1 MKKFAS
7 VLVQLKTLALE
18 KIEQKLESKR
28 LELQQNEREVLD
40 KQAQLSAFKN
50 PELGGM
56 SLFLQTQQLKSALRL
71 EIEYYQQE
79 GENLNKDLKVLEKD
93 YFLANQEL
101 EKAKIIL
108 EKEKQKEKEIVEK
121 KEQTLLDEN
130 AMILHWQKGGL
141 ACVKS
146 C

>member
-18 KIEQKLESKR
+18 KIERKLESKR

-56 SLFLQTQQLKSALRL
+56 SLFLQTQQLKSALRM

-79 GENLNKDLKVLEKD
+79 GENLNKDLKILEKD
-93 YFLANQEL
+93 YLLANQEL

-108 EKEKQKEKEIVEK
+108 ENEKQKEKEIVEK
-121 KEQTLLDEN
+121 KEQSLLDEN

-141 ACVKS
+141 HA
-146 C
+146 

>member
-7 VLVQLKTLALE
+7 ILVQLKTLALE

-28 LELQQNEREVLD
+28 LELQQKEREVLD

-50 PELGGM
+50 PKLGGM
-56 SLFLQTQQLKSALRL
+56 SLFLQTQQLKSALRM

-79 GENLNKDLKVLEKD
+79 SENLTKDLKILEKD
-93 YFLANQEL
+93 YLLANQEL

-108 EKEKQKEKEIVEK
+108 EKEKRKEKEILEK
-121 KEQTLLDEN
+121 KEQALLDEN
-130 AMILHWQKGGL
+130 AMILHWQKEVL
-141 ACVKS
+141 HA
-146 C
+146 

>member
-28 LELQQNEREVLD
+28 LEWRQNEREILD

-56 SLFLQTQQLKSALRL
+56 SLFLQTQQLKSTLRM

-79 GENLNKDLKVLEKD
+79 SENLTKDLKILEKD
-93 YFLANQEL
+93 CLLANQEL

-108 EKEKQKEKEIVEK
+108 ENEKRKEKEILEK
-121 KEQTLLDEN
+121 KEQALLDEN
-130 AMILHWQKGGL
+130 AMILHWQKEGL
-141 ACVKS
+141 HA
-146 C
+146 

>member
-28 LELQQNEREVLD
+28 LEWQQKEREILD

-56 SLFLQTQQLKSALRL
+56 SLFLQTQQLKSALRM

-79 GENLNKDLKVLEKD
+79 SENLNKDLKILEKD

-108 EKEKQKEKEIVEK
+108 ENEKRKEQKIVEK
-121 KEQTLLDEN
+121 KEQALLDEN
-130 AMILHWQKGGL
+130 AMILHWQKEGL
-141 ACVKS
+141 HA
-146 C
+146 

>member
-28 LELQQNEREVLD
+28 LELRQNEREILD

-56 SLFLQTQQLKSALRL
+56 SLFLQTQQLKSALRM

-79 GENLNKDLKVLEKD
+79 GENLTKDLKILEKE
-93 YFLANQEL
+93 YLLANQEL

-108 EKEKQKEKEIVEK
+108 ENEKQKEKEILEK
-121 KEQTLLDEN
+121 KEQALLDEN
-130 AMILHWQKGGL
+130 AMILHWQKEGL
-141 ACVKS
+141 HA
-146 C
+146 

>member
-40 KQAQLSAFKN
+40 KQAQLSMFKN

-56 SLFLQTQQLKSALRL
+56 SLFLQTQQLKSALRM
-71 EIEYYQQE
+71 EIEYCQQE

-93 YFLANQEL
+93 YLLANQEL

-108 EKEKQKEKEIVEK
+108 ENEKQKEKEILEK
-121 KEQTLLDEN
+121 KEQALLDEN
-130 AMILHWQKGGL
+130 AMILHWQKEGL
-141 ACVKS
+141 HA
-146 C
+146 

>member
-28 LELQQNEREVLD
+28 LELQQKEREVLD

-56 SLFLQTQQLKSALRL
+56 SLFLQTQQLKSALRM

-79 GENLNKDLKVLEKD
+79 GENLNKDLKILEKE
-93 YFLANQEL
+93 YLLANQEL

-121 KEQTLLDEN
+121 KERALLDEN
-130 AMILHWQKGGL
+130 AMILHWQKEGL
-141 ACVKS
+141 HA
-146 C
+146 

>member
-28 LELQQNEREVLD
+28 LKLQQNEREILD

-56 SLFLQTQQLKSALRL
+56 SLFLQTQQLKSALRM

-79 GENLNKDLKVLEKD
+79 GENLTKDLKILERD
-93 YFLANQEL
+93 YLLANQEL

-108 EKEKQKEKEIVEK
+108 EKEKQKEQEILEK
-121 KEQTLLDEN
+121 KEQALLDEN
-130 AMILHWQKGGL
+130 AMILHWQKEGL
-141 ACVKS
+141 HA
-146 C
+146 

>member
-56 SLFLQTQQLKSALRL
+56 SLFLQTQQLKSALRM

-79 GENLNKDLKVLEKD
+79 GENLTKDLKILERD
-93 YFLANQEL
+93 YLLANQEL

-121 KEQTLLDEN
+121 KEQALLDEN
-130 AMILHWQKGGL
+130 AMILHWQKEGL
-141 ACVKS
+141 HA
-146 C
+146 

>member
-28 LELQQNEREVLD
+28 LEWRQNEREILD

-56 SLFLQTQQLKSALRL
+56 SLFLQTQQLKSALRM

-79 GENLNKDLKVLEKD
+79 GENLNKDLKILEKD
-93 YFLANQEL
+93 CLLANQEL

-108 EKEKQKEKEIVEK
+108 ENEKRKEKEILEK
-121 KEQTLLDEN
+121 KEQALLDEN
-130 AMILHWQKGGL
+130 AMILHWQKEGL
-141 ACVKS
+141 HA
-146 C
+146 

>member
-18 KIEQKLESKR
+18 RIEQKLESKR
-28 LELQQNEREVLD
+28 LELQQNQREVLD

-56 SLFLQTQQLKSALRL
+56 SLFLQTQQLKSALRM

-79 GENLNKDLKVLEKD
+79 GENLNKDLKILEKE
-93 YFLANQEL
+93 YLLANQEL

-121 KEQTLLDEN
+121 KERALLDEN
-130 AMILHWQKGGL
+130 AMILHWQKEGL
-141 ACVKS
+141 HA
-146 C
+146 

>member
-7 VLVQLKTLALE
+7 VWVQLKTLALE

-28 LELQQNEREVLD
+28 LEWRQNEREILD

-56 SLFLQTQQLKSALRL
+56 SLFLQTQQLKSALRM

-79 GENLNKDLKVLEKD
+79 SENLTKDLKILEKD
-93 YFLANQEL
+93 CLLANQEL

-108 EKEKQKEKEIVEK
+108 ENEKRKEKEILEK
-121 KEQTLLDEN
+121 KEQALLDEN
-130 AMILHWQKGGL
+130 ATILHWQKEGL
-141 ACVKS
+141 HA
-146 C
+146 

>member
-28 LELQQNEREVLD
+28 LELQQKEREVLD

-56 SLFLQTQQLKSALRL
+56 SLFLQTQQLKSALRM

-79 GENLNKDLKVLEKD
+79 GENLNKDLKILEKD
-93 YFLANQEL
+93 YLLANQEL

-108 EKEKQKEKEIVEK
+108 EKEKQKEQEILEK
-121 KEQTLLDEN
+121 KEQALLDEN
-130 AMILHWQKGGL
+130 AMILHWQKGVL
-141 ACVKS
+141 HA
-146 C
+146 

>member
-28 LELQQNEREVLD
+28 LKLRQNQREILD

-56 SLFLQTQQLKSALRL
+56 SLFLQTQQLKSALRM

-79 GENLNKDLKVLEKD
+79 GENLNKDLKILEKE
-93 YFLANQEL
+93 YLLANQEL

-108 EKEKQKEKEIVEK
+108 ENEKQKEKEIVEK
-121 KEQTLLDEN
+121 KEQALLDEN
-130 AMILHWQKGGL
+130 AMILHWQKEGL
-141 ACVKS
+141 HA
-146 C
+146 

>member
-28 LELQQNEREVLD
+28 LEWRQNEREILD

-56 SLFLQTQQLKSALRL
+56 SLFLQTQQLKSALRM

-79 GENLNKDLKVLEKD
+79 SENLIKDLKILEKD
-93 YFLANQEL
+93 CLLANQEL

-108 EKEKQKEKEIVEK
+108 ENEKRKEKEILEK
-121 KEQTLLDEN
+121 KEQALLDEN
-130 AMILHWQKGGL
+130 TMILHWQKEGL
-141 ACVKS
+141 HA
-146 C
+146 

>member
-40 KQAQLSAFKN
+40 KQAQLNAFKN

-56 SLFLQTQQLKSALRL
+56 SLFLQTQQLKSALRM

-79 GENLNKDLKVLEKD
+79 SENLNKDLKILEKD
-93 YFLANQEL
+93 CLLANQEL

-108 EKEKQKEKEIVEK
+108 ENEKQKEKEILEK
-121 KEQTLLDEN
+121 KEQALLDEN
-130 AMILHWQKGGL
+130 AMILHWQKEGL
-141 ACVKS
+141 HA
-146 C
+146 

>member
-40 KQAQLSAFKN
+40 KQTQLSAFKN

-56 SLFLQTQQLKSALRL
+56 SLFLQTQQLKSALRM

-79 GENLNKDLKVLEKD
+79 GENLTKDLKILEKD
-93 YFLANQEL
+93 YLLANQEL

-108 EKEKQKEKEIVEK
+108 EKEKQKEKEILEK
-121 KEQTLLDEN
+121 KEQALLDEN
-130 AMILHWQKGGL
+130 AMILHWQKEGL
-141 ACVKS
+141 HA
-146 C
+146 

>member
-28 LELQQNEREVLD
+28 LKLQQNEREILD

-56 SLFLQTQQLKSALRL
+56 SLFLQTQQLKSALRM

-79 GENLNKDLKVLEKD
+79 SENLNKDLKILEKD
-93 YFLANQEL
+93 YLLANQEL

-108 EKEKQKEKEIVEK
+108 EKEKQKEKEILEK
-121 KEQTLLDEN
+121 KEQALLDEN
-130 AMILHWQKGGL
+130 AMILHWQKEGL
-141 ACVKS
+141 HA
-146 C
+146 

>member
-28 LELQQNEREVLD
+28 LELQQNEREILD
-40 KQAQLSAFKN
+40 KQAQLSMFKN

-56 SLFLQTQQLKSALRL
+56 SLFLQTQQLKSALRM

-108 EKEKQKEKEIVEK
+108 ENEKQKEKEIVEK
-121 KEQTLLDEN
+121 KEQALLDEN

-141 ACVKS
+141 HA
-146 C
+146 

>member
-28 LELQQNEREVLD
+28 LEWRQNEREILD

-50 PELGGM
+50 PKLGGM
-56 SLFLQTQQLKSALRL
+56 SLFLQTQQLKSTLRM
-71 EIEYYQQE
+71 EIEYYQQQ
-79 GENLNKDLKVLEKD
+79 GENLTKDLKILEKD
-93 YFLANQEL
+93 CLLANQEL

-108 EKEKQKEKEIVEK
+108 ENEKRKEKEILEK
-121 KEQTLLDEN
+121 KEQAFLDEN
-130 AMILHWQKGGL
+130 AMILHWQKEGL
-141 ACVKS
+141 HA
-146 C
+146 

>member
-28 LELQQNEREVLD
+28 LELQQNEREILD

-56 SLFLQTQQLKSALRL
+56 SLFLQTQQLKSALRM

-79 GENLNKDLKVLEKD
+79 GENLNKDLKILEKE
-93 YFLANQEL
+93 YLLANQEL

-121 KEQTLLDEN
+121 KEQALLDEN
-130 AMILHWQKGGL
+130 AMILHWQKEGL
-141 ACVKS
+141 HA
-146 C
+146 

>member
-28 LELQQNEREVLD
+28 LELQQKEREILD

-56 SLFLQTQQLKSALRL
+56 SLFLQTQQLKSALRM
-71 EIEYYQQE
+71 EIEYYQQQS
-79 GENLNKDLKVLEKD
+79 ENLNKDLKILEKD
-93 YFLANQEL
+93 YLLANQEL

-108 EKEKQKEKEIVEK
+108 EKEKQKEKEILEK
-121 KEQTLLDEN
+121 KEQALLDEN
-130 AMILHWQKGGL
+130 AMILHWQKEGL
-141 ACVKS
+141 HA
-146 C
+146 

>member
-28 LELQQNEREVLD
+28 LEWRQNEREILD
-40 KQAQLSAFKN
+40 KQVQLSAFKN

-56 SLFLQTQQLKSALRL
+56 SLFLQTQQLKSALRM
-71 EIEYYQQE
+71 EIEYYQQQ
-79 GENLNKDLKVLEKD
+79 GENLIKDLKILEKD
-93 YFLANQEL
+93 CLLANQEL

-108 EKEKQKEKEIVEK
+108 ENEKRKEKEILEK
-121 KEQTLLDEN
+121 KEQALLDEN
-130 AMILHWQKGGL
+130 AMILHWQKEGL
-141 ACVKS
+141 YA
-146 C
+146 

>member
-7 VLVQLKTLALE
+7 ILVQLKTLALE
-18 KIEQKLESKR
+18 KIEQKLENKR
-28 LELQQNEREVLD
+28 LEWQQNEREILD

-56 SLFLQTQQLKSALRL
+56 SLFLQTQQLKSALRM

-79 GENLNKDLKVLEKD
+79 SENLIKDLKILEKE
-93 YFLANQEL
+93 YLLANQEL

-108 EKEKQKEKEIVEK
+108 ENEKRKEKEILEK
-121 KEQTLLDEN
+121 KEQALLDEN
-130 AMILHWQKGGL
+130 AMILHWQKEGL
-141 ACVKS
+141 HA
-146 C
+146 

>member
-28 LELQQNEREVLD
+28 LEWRQNEREILD
-40 KQAQLSAFKN
+40 KQAQLSMFKN

-56 SLFLQTQQLKSALRL
+56 SLFLQTQQLKSALRM

-79 GENLNKDLKVLEKD
+79 SENLTKDLKILEKD

-108 EKEKQKEKEIVEK
+108 ENEKRKEKEILEK
-121 KEQTLLDEN
+121 KEQALLDEN
-130 AMILHWQKGGL
+130 AMILHWQKEGL
-141 ACVKS
+141 HA
-146 C
+146 

>member
-28 LELQQNEREVLD
+28 LEWRQNEREILD

-56 SLFLQTQQLKSALRL
+56 SLFLQTQQLKSALRM
-71 EIEYYQQE
+71 EIEYYQQQ
-79 GENLNKDLKVLEKD
+79 GENLTKDLKILEKD
-93 YFLANQEL
+93 CLLANQEL

-108 EKEKQKEKEIVEK
+108 ENEKRKEKEILEK

-130 AMILHWQKGGL
+130 AMILHWQKEGL
-141 ACVKS
+141 HA
-146 C
+146 

>member
-28 LELQQNEREVLD
+28 LELQQKEREVLD
-40 KQAQLSAFKN
+40 KQTQLSAFKN

-56 SLFLQTQQLKSALRL
+56 SLFLQIQQLKSALRM
-71 EIEYYQQE
+71 EIEYCQQE
-79 GENLNKDLKVLEKD
+79 GENLTKDLKVLEKD
-93 YFLANQEL
+93 YLLANQEL

-108 EKEKQKEKEIVEK
+108 EKEKQKEKEILEK
-121 KEQTLLDEN
+121 KEQALLDEN
-130 AMILHWQKGGL
+130 AMILHWQKEGL
-141 ACVKS
+141 HA
-146 C
+146 

>member
-28 LELQQNEREVLD
+28 LEWRQNEREILD

-56 SLFLQTQQLKSALRL
+56 SLFLQTQQLKSALRM
-71 EIEYYQQE
+71 EIEYYQQQS
-79 GENLNKDLKVLEKD
+79 ENLNKDLKILEKD

-108 EKEKQKEKEIVEK
+108 ENEKRKEKEILEK
-121 KEQTLLDEN
+121 KEQALLDEN
-130 AMILHWQKGGL
+130 AMILHWQKEGL
-141 ACVKS
+141 HA
-146 C
+146 

>member
-56 SLFLQTQQLKSALRL
+56 SLFLQIQQLKSALRM

-79 GENLNKDLKVLEKD
+79 GENLTKDLKILEKD
-93 YFLANQEL
+93 YLLANQEL

-108 EKEKQKEKEIVEK
+108 EKEKRKEKEVLEK
-121 KEQTLLDEN
+121 KEQALLDEN
-130 AMILHWQKGGL
+130 AMILHWQKEGL
-141 ACVKS
+141 HA
-146 C
+146 

>member
-28 LELQQNEREVLD
+28 LEWRQNEREILD

-56 SLFLQTQQLKSALRL
+56 SLFLQTQQLKSALRM

-79 GENLNKDLKVLEKD
+79 GENLNKDLKILEKE
-93 YFLANQEL
+93 YLLANQEL

-108 EKEKQKEKEIVEK
+108 ENEKQKEKEIVEK
-121 KEQTLLDEN
+121 KEQALLDEN
-130 AMILHWQKGGL
+130 AMILHWQKEGL
-141 ACVKS
+141 HA
-146 C
+146 

>member
-7 VLVQLKTLALE
+7 ILVQLKTLALE

-28 LELQQNEREVLD
+28 LELQQKEREVLD

-56 SLFLQTQQLKSALRL
+56 SLFLQTQQLKSALRM

-79 GENLNKDLKVLEKD
+79 GENLNKDLKILEKD
-93 YFLANQEL
+93 YLLANQEL

-108 EKEKQKEKEIVEK
+108 EKEKQKEKEILEK
-121 KEQTLLDEN
+121 KEQALLDEN

-141 ACVKS
+141 HA
-146 C
+146 

>member
-28 LELQQNEREVLD
+28 LELQQNEREVLE

-50 PELGGM
+50 PTLGGM
-56 SLFLQTQQLKSALRL
+56 SLFLQTQQLKSALRM

-79 GENLNKDLKVLEKD
+79 SENLNKDLKILEKD
-93 YFLANQEL
+93 CLLANQEL

-108 EKEKQKEKEIVEK
+108 ENEKRKEKGILEK
-121 KEQTLLDEN
+121 KEQALLDEN
-130 AMILHWQKGGL
+130 AMILHWQKESL
-141 ACVKS
+141 HA
-146 C
+146 

>member
-7 VLVQLKTLALE
+7 ILVQLKTLALE

-28 LELQQNEREVLD
+28 LELQQKEREVLD

-56 SLFLQTQQLKSALRL
+56 SLFLQTQQLKSALRM

-79 GENLNKDLKVLEKD
+79 GENLNKDLKILERD
-93 YFLANQEL
+93 YLLANQEL

-108 EKEKQKEKEIVEK
+108 ENEKQKEKEIVEK
-121 KEQTLLDEN
+121 KEQALLDEN
-130 AMILHWQKGGL
+130 AMILHWQKEGL
-141 ACVKS
+141 HA
-146 C
+146 

>member
-28 LELQQNEREVLD
+28 LELRQNEREILD

-56 SLFLQTQQLKSALRL
+56 SLFLQTQQLKSALRM
-71 EIEYYQQE
+71 EIEYYQQQS
-79 GENLNKDLKVLEKD
+79 ENLIKDLKILEKE
-93 YFLANQEL
+93 YLLANQEL

-108 EKEKQKEKEIVEK
+108 EKEKQKEKEILEK
-121 KEQTLLDEN
+121 KEQALLDEN

-141 ACVKS
+141 HA
-146 C
+146 

>member
-28 LELQQNEREVLD
+28 LKLQQNEREILD

-79 GENLNKDLKVLEKD
+79 GENLTKDLKILEKD
-93 YFLANQEL
+93 YLLANQEL

-108 EKEKQKEKEIVEK
+108 EKEKQKEKEILEK
-121 KEQTLLDEN
+121 KEQALLDEN
-130 AMILHWQKGGL
+130 AMILHWQKEGL
-141 ACVKS
+141 HA
-146 C
+146 

>member
-18 KIEQKLESKR
+18 KIERKLESKR
-28 LELQQNEREVLD
+28 LELQQKEREVLD
-40 KQAQLSAFKN
+40 KQTQLSAFKN

-56 SLFLQTQQLKSALRL
+56 SLFLQTQQLKSALRM

-79 GENLNKDLKVLEKD
+79 GENLTKDLKILEKD
-93 YFLANQEL
+93 YLLANQEL

-108 EKEKQKEKEIVEK
+108 EKEKQKEKEILEK
-121 KEQTLLDEN
+121 KEQALLDEN
-130 AMILHWQKGGL
+130 AMILHWQKEGL
-141 ACVKS
+141 HA
-146 C
+146 

>member
-28 LELQQNEREVLD
+28 LELQQKEREILD

-56 SLFLQTQQLKSALRL
+56 SLFLQTQQLKSALRM

-79 GENLNKDLKVLEKD
+79 GENLTKNLKILEKD
-93 YFLANQEL
+93 YLLANQEL

-108 EKEKQKEKEIVEK
+108 EKEKQKEKEILEK
-121 KEQTLLDEN
+121 KEQALLDEN
-130 AMILHWQKGGL
+130 AMILHWQKEGL
-141 ACVKS
+141 HA
-146 C
+146 

>member
-18 KIEQKLESKR
+18 KIERKLESKR
-28 LELQQNEREVLD
+28 LELQQKEREVLE

-79 GENLNKDLKVLEKD
+79 GENLTKDLKILEKD
-93 YFLANQEL
+93 YLLANQEL

-108 EKEKQKEKEIVEK
+108 EKEKQKEQKILEK
-121 KEQTLLDEN
+121 KEQALLDEN
-130 AMILHWQKGGL
+130 AMILHWQKEGL
-141 ACVKS
+141 HA
-146 C
+146 